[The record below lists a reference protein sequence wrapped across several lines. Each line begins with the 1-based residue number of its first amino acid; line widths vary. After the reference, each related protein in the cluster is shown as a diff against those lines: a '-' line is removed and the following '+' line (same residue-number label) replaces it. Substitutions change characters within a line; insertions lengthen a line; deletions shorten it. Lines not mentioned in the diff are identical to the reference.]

1 MPNVLAGVTVSDNCS
16 PANAIALN
24 QSPAAGTLLGLGPHT
39 ITVTATD
46 GAGKIG
52 TCTTTFTVTD
62 TTAPVVTCPAGSS
75 TSADAN
81 CQAAVPNV
89 LAGVT
94 VSDNCS
100 PANAIALNQSPAAG
114 TLLGLGPHTITVTA
128 TDAAGNTGTCTTTFT
143 VTDTTAPV
151 VSCPA
156 SSSASADAN
165 CQAARSDEHTAE
177 IQRQTSIPGHPIA
190 LNQSPAPGTLLG
202 LGPHTITV

>member
-62 TTAPVVTCPAGSS
+62 TTAPVVTCPA
-75 TSADAN
+75 
-81 CQAAVPNV
+81 
-89 LAGVT
+89 
-94 VSDNCS
+94 
-100 PANAIALNQSPAAG
+100 
-114 TLLGLGPHTITVTA
+114 
-128 TDAAGNTGTCTTTFT
+128 
-143 VTDTTAPV
+143 
-151 VSCPA
+151 

-165 CQAARSDEHTAE
+165 CQAARSEE
-177 IQRQTSIPGHPIA
+177 RRVGKESSSRR
-190 LNQSPAPGTLLG
+190 SPN
-202 LGPHTITV
+202 H